1 MQNEIEPLKKQ
12 IDSNE
17 KLIKELIE
25 VIEKDLS
32 LKLKAQ
38 VRVVDWYQQ
47 M

>member
-38 VRVVDWYQQ
+38 VRVVD
-47 M
+47 

>member
-1 MQNEIEPLKKQ
+1 MKEMQNEIEPLKKQ

-38 VRVVDWYQQ
+38 VRVVD
-47 M
+47 

>member
-38 VRVVDWYQQ
+38 VRVVDWYKQ